1 MRTVHWFP
9 QMTHQFP
16 GHTFHSKVKQNQ
28 TDFSIETCH
37 LSLPMSYNPRP
48 SSSHWHQCP
57 MTNFHLSLGH
67 STGPCLPSS
76 YISWTP
82 DFFVR
87 KCFCL
92 CTFRIGRPQGDTPSG
107 EEGPHNE
114 HRTALRVAFTLAYM
128 QGAGISLSKPL
139 AVTAWTEELST
150 SDLTFW
156 LHLRAQKTWATV
168 TLWSSLCREWCELL
182 RDVIS
187 PKFTSALIAVRGQGG
202 RRWAP
207 RTEAVWTAAHK
218 EPLYGAFC
226 ALFPLSPETRK
237 ANKGRNTSHL
247 LPPPQWCYRCRGRQ
261 RTGAG
266 CAHSAPARVGAAFS
280 FKSPHCVTEGRRRDS
295 GWAGAAPSLP
305 LPAANA
311 SPRTSPSALP
321 SAPLSVPSAGAA
333 HARRGAERGSAA
345 RRGAAMAGG
354 EQRGERPGGPARVAL
369 QKEIG
374 LGSACAIIIGKGGT
388 ARPRLAP
395 RHRWLPP
402 SGAGGKGRLG
412 WGSLGTRLPGGSQVS
427 CPLKAARGGCA
438 AGSGTAAAPGSRAS
452 PCPRVWGKTLFP
464 FWGLIIQAR
473 RVPWQRRIAWKPWE
487 NAAFGLNLFLLCVEL
502 VLFLFR

>member
-28 TDFSIETCH
+28 TNVSIATCH
-37 LSLPMSYNPRP
+37 FSLPRSYNPRP

-82 DFFVR
+82 HFLVR

-92 CTFRIGRPQGDTPSG
+92 CTFRIGHPQGDTPSS
-107 EEGPHNE
+107 EEGPHDE

-150 SDLTFW
+150 SGLTFW

-168 TLWSSLCREWCELL
+168 TLWSSLFRERCELL
-182 RDVIS
+182 RDIIS

-207 RTEAVWTAAHK
+207 RTEAVWTAAHT
-218 EPLYGAFC
+218 ESLYGAFC
-226 ALFPLSPETRK
+226 ALFPLSPETGK

-261 RTGAG
+261 RTGTG

-280 FKSPHCVTEGRRRDS
+280 FKSPHCVWLKEG
-295 GWAGAAPSLP
+295 GGTAAEPGLPPSSRCLP
-305 LPAANA
+305 LTPRPAPAPAPCPQPPSA
-311 SPRTSPSALP
+311 SPQR
-321 SAPLSVPSAGAA
+321 PLSGGGACAARGRAGQ
-333 HARRGAERGSAA
+333 RSAA
-345 RRGAAMAGG
+345 RGSDGGRGAA
-354 EQRGERPGGPARVAL
+354 RGAARRP
-369 QKEIG
+369 
-374 LGSACAIIIGKGGT
+374 
-388 ARPRLAP
+388 
-395 RHRWLPP
+395 
-402 SGAGGKGRLG
+402 GAGGAAEGDRAGQRLCHHH
-412 WGSLGTRLPGGSQVS
+412 R
-427 CPLKAARGGCA
+427 
-438 AGSGTAAAPGSRAS
+438 
-452 PCPRVWGKTLFP
+452 
-464 FWGLIIQAR
+464 
-473 RVPWQRRIAWKPWE
+473 
-487 NAAFGLNLFLLCVEL
+487 
-502 VLFLFR
+502 